1 MKTSNDLECKR
12 RRFLMFLTRMFRFAC
27 LCLLSLPSMWI
38 LYAKG
43 CGIVISRFMDV
54 ILGLTFPAVAG
65 SEGVGLVEKVGEG
78 VTEVNPKDTVML
90 IKPFQ
95 GKSETME

>member
-1 MKTSNDLECKR
+1 MQKTSLPDVSNKDVQI
-12 RRFLMFLTRMFRFAC
+12 RMLVSPVTSFDVDTVC
-27 LCLLSLPSMWI
+27 E
-38 LYAKG
+38 G

-54 ILGLTFPAVAG
+54 ILLVSHSLPVAG

>member
-1 MKTSNDLECKR
+1 MQKTSLPDVSNKDVQI
-12 RRFLMFLTRMFRFAC
+12 RMLVSPVTSFDVDTVCER
-27 LCLLSLPSMWI
+27 MWNRNFQI
-38 LYAKG
+38 YG
-43 CGIVISRFMDV
+43 RNP
-54 ILGLTFPAVAG
+54 LGLTFPAVAG
-65 SEGVGLVEKVGEG
+65 SEGVGLEEKVGEG

>member
-1 MKTSNDLECKR
+1 MQKMPLPDVSNKDVQIRMLVSPVTSFDVDTVCKR
-12 RRFLMFLTRMFRFAC
+12 RWSSDWQIYGRN
-27 LCLLSLPSMWI
+27 P
-38 LYAKG
+38 
-43 CGIVISRFMDV
+43 
-54 ILGLTFPAVAG
+54 LGFTFPAVAG

-95 GKSETME
+95 GKSRLSE